1 MESRKKMAP
10 EAAATAPRALN
21 VALGKPT
28 QLDSRKVAT
37 DASSF
42 DSIGGGR

>member
-1 MESRKKMAP
+1 MERPNKMAP
-10 EAAATAPRALN
+10 EAAATAPRAPN

-28 QLDSRKVAT
+28 QLDSRKVAA